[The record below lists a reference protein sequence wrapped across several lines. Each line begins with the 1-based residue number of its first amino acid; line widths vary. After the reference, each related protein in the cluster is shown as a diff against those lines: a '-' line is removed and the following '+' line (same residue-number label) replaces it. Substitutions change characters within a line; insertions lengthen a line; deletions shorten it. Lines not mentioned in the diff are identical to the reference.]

1 MGKFKLKQEELK
13 SNLKEKF
20 KEMRAILKVQEQ
32 MADAILKKNLT
43 YIENELK
50 SLKNIDYKM
59 FNDAEKWLKNAKV
72 KLDNFEAN
80 NNNNNYIAF
89 DMLANAKTN
98 EAHDFLQDHME
109 ENLLDDE
116 GGHTNRCQDIIAHG
130 EKIAEQLEKIKTAN
144 PNVLSN

>member
-1 MGKFKLKQEELK
+1 LGKFKLRQEELK
-13 SNLKEKF
+13 NNLKEKF

-43 YIENELK
+43 HIENELK
-50 SLKNIDYKM
+50 SLKSIDYKM
-59 FNDAEKWLKNAKV
+59 FTDAEKWLKNAKV

-89 DMLANAKTN
+89 DMLANAKTS
-98 EAHDFLQDHME
+98 EAHDFLQDPME

-116 GGHTNRCQDIIAHG
+116 GGHTHRSQDIIAHG

>member
-1 MGKFKLKQEELK
+1 
-13 SNLKEKF
+13 
-20 KEMRAILKVQEQ
+20 

-50 SLKNIDYKM
+50 TLKNIDYKM

-98 EAHDFLQDHME
+98 EAEDFLKDHLE

-116 GGHTNRCQDIIAHG
+116 GGQTNRCQDIIAHG

-144 PNVLSN
+144 PNVLST